1 MLVLQRKKGE
11 SIVIDG
17 KIKITVADIGSDR
30 VKISIDAP
38 REIEILRAELI
49 EAANAN
55 KEAVASENPIN
66 VLALNNILKK

>member
-17 KIKITVADIGSDR
+17 NIKVTVADIGSDR

-49 EAANAN
+49 EAADAN
-55 KEAVASENPIN
+55 KEAVSSENPVN
-66 VLALNNILKK
+66 VMALNNILKK